1 MPLRILFTLSI
12 CLLFFACSTGK
23 LSVVADIPNN
33 LKEVSGNEITTNSN
47 LIWVIEDAGNRNNV
61 YGLNDKGYI
70 VKDIDVKNVNNL
82 DWEDLTTDKEG
93 NLYIGDIGNN
103 DKNRKWLSILKIS
116 NPEAIEDETTAEVI
130 KFKLPKG
137 EKPKDFEA
145 MFLFNNFFYLFS
157 KESGKAILIKVPN
170 IIGKHTAEILTEF
183 NLNGKHNYITSADIS
198 EDGKTVVLLN
208 HEKVWILT
216 NFTDDNF
223 FGGKLT
229 KLPFEH
235 DSQKEGVCFED
246 DNNILITDESNDD
259 LGSNIY
265 RFELKQKN

>member
-1 MPLRILFTLSI
+1 MPLRIQYI
-12 CLLFFACSTGK
+12 LFFSFLFIACSTGK
-23 LSVVADIPNN
+23 LTVVADIPNE
-33 LKEVSGNEITTNSN
+33 LKEVSGNEITTNSD

-70 VKDIDVKNVNNL
+70 VKDIDIKNANNM
-82 DWEDLTTDKEG
+82 DWEDLTTDNEG

-116 NPEAIEDETTAEVI
+116 NPEIIEDETTAEVI

-137 EKPKDFEA
+137 ESPKDFEA
-145 MFLFNNFFYLFS
+145 MFLYKDFFYLFS
-157 KESGKAILIKVPN
+157 KEPGKAILIKVPN

-183 NLNGKHNYITSADIS
+183 NLNGKNNQITSADIS
-198 EDGKTVVLLN
+198 DDGKTVVLLN
-208 HEKVWILT
+208 HEKVWTLT

-246 DNNILITDESNDD
+246 NDTILITDESNDD

-265 RFELKQKN
+265 SFELNK